1 MNYRYITNKN
11 HREIG
16 LLFTNLPLGMKHHL
30 VETSHSI
37 SRHHAALWS
46 SWVCRNIKSPNI
58 LCLALFPQTSSPYNI
73 PIRLAIHDDCSP
85 NSSNSS
91 LNPILDL
98 RCKDKQHSLA
108 QLDPSKWT
116 HIMVNNPIPWIATSP
131 NPALECRDTSTP
143 KWLIMVLSKQ
153 SSRKVIFTFKASVI
167 ACPRRTPS
175 MKDSNPVSPPLGI

>member
-16 LLFTNLPLGMKHHL
+16 LLFTNLPLDMKHHL

-73 PIRLAIHDDCSP
+73 PIRLAIHEDCSP

-98 RCKDKQHSLA
+98 RCKNKRHSLA
-108 QLDPSKWT
+108 QLEGPQQ
-116 HIMVNNPIPWIATSP
+116 VNSHHGEP
-131 NPALECRDTSTP
+131 
-143 KWLIMVLSKQ
+143 
-153 SSRKVIFTFKASVI
+153 
-167 ACPRRTPS
+167 
-175 MKDSNPVSPPLGI
+175 SNPLDCHITKSCSRMP